1 MNNLYHLTAIPA
13 TAISAIAQGSFTSA
27 RQQELIVSTGTSIE
41 LYRLLPKE
49 GRLAALFRCETF
61 SQIRALSAFRLPG
74 TRRDY
79 LIVTSDAG
87 TIAVL
92 SPDPQTA
99 SFRTVHAEPF
109 GRTGCRR
116 AVPGQFLAAE
126 PRGRACMVAAIER
139 TKFAYVLNHDSQD
152 NLTIS
157 SPLEAHRSSCATFA
171 LHAVDVGFEN
181 PVFVSLERAYS
192 DGARKELVYYEL
204 DLGLNHVVRKLVS
217 PVRSSSFVVLPV
229 PGHTDGPG
237 GVLVCSAGYVSYSNL
252 FNEADEDTQPPNFE
266 TGADRT
272 EDGNDQMALPKRL
285 EAALPFRQG
294 TSQSDAMVVCG
305 TAYHDRKG
313 NAFFFM
319 LCTEH
324 GDLIKAELTWSP
336 EDGVTELRLAYFDS
350 LPAPAVTMTI
360 FRSGYLFVVLEG
372 YDALLLKF
380 KAVDVPDDDPAGG
393 QSRNALTTASTD
405 ATFMDIGS
413 DSSARQEDHS
423 MNLDN
428 STNGTHPMPFSNPGT
443 NSKSDTR
450 LWFTPRPRLKYLVL
464 SSTVESL
471 APILSMCNAIDVDG
485 ESAVVMS
492 TGRGKCASVR
502 VLRRGT
508 GVIDMS
514 SPYALPSKITNVFTF
529 KDRVDSAFHRYIVV
543 SFRDRTKVLLVG
555 ESKVEET
562 FASGLELSAPTLCA
576 GQISENSLVQVHAQG
591 VRFVRGGNPDDAS
604 EWKPP
609 VPSRI
614 IGACCNNDQVVTALS
629 SGAVV
634 YFEVDLQRNA
644 LLEVE
649 KIQGALVPS
658 GGDAYASGGDDRS
671 NASLAIP
678 EVPPGRRRAS
688 FFAVG
693 DGTVRKVRLYRVN
706 NDGSI
711 EALGVH
717 LAPAPVESLAFADFG
732 LVSRRG
738 MLGGATNSQK
748 AGTIDHN
755 AQYEPLLNLV
765 IGTKHGAVVR
775 LAVDGVTG
783 SMGDKRSTFIGPDR
797 VRVRTTSMGGVP
809 ICFVL
814 GSRPHVLFA
823 QGGRIVSSPLG
834 TESVQHAS
842 SFSSEESPDGF
853 VAAHGSKLRLLSLSM
868 LHALQAGAEIPAP
881 SPAGV
886 LPAPT
891 AMGCMFQ
898 LTRSQAASSVR
909 RVVRIAEQSFDG
921 IRKEGGTGKRPR
933 SQNMFIVIESDH
945 RAVQLTSTDGSKQ
958 HEVGDTPGAPVLPE
972 SGPDSSAST
981 INIAGAVP
989 IIAKSGL
996 GTRHVQVRSAGIG
1009 YWSSRMILVRIGASD
1024 GAETEN
1030 EDEEFDGSNPLFNFN
1045 SDAVSYLDS
1054 VTLKAPV
1061 DCFLSAVSTCSFVPE
1076 ETDTE
1081 TVSYVVVSH
1090 AHKLIVSAT
1099 EREVGKGDDKGVYG
1113 ALTVYRIDS
1122 TLKLRKVH
1130 ETRVEEPVYAMAAFR
1145 DMVVA
1150 GVGST
1155 LRLYALGKRQLLRK
1169 MEYRLAVPN
1178 GICAIAVSGGDRLF
1192 VADRRESVTLF
1203 KYIKPSG
1210 GNSAIVHNASQSVK
1224 IDGALDVGRLVA
1236 IASDEVSR
1244 WVTCLCALDYNTA
1257 CGGDK
1262 FGNIFV
1268 LRLPIEVAPGMEEVG
1283 VGASA
1288 FPVAGSTT
1296 RGGRSGTQFAKHR
1309 LHVEAC
1315 LHVGSVISGVT
1326 AARMN
1331 GAYVGGGASGRNSS
1345 GGKAAAEKAVA
1356 EDVGDPSIVYGTMD
1370 GVVGVI
1376 APLQMESDVQFA
1388 RSLEMVMRKGWR
1400 SIVGR
1405 DHLSFRSSFYTA
1417 SGMIDGDFCEL
1428 FFAAPT
1434 KLKEEWANAVG
1445 RSVNDIT
1452 RKLEELR
1459 TGAV

>member
-1 MNNLYHLTAIPA
+1 M
-13 TAISAIAQGSFTSA
+13 
-27 RQQELIVSTGTSIE
+27 STGTSLE

-49 GRLAALFRCETF
+49 GRLAPLFRCETF

-99 SFRTVHAEPF
+99 CFRTVHAEPF

-126 PRGRACMVAAIER
+126 PRGRACMVGAIER
-139 TKFAYVLNHDSQD
+139 AKFAYVLNHDSQD

-171 LHAVDVGFEN
+171 LHAIDVGFEN
-181 PVFVSLERAYS
+181 PVFVSLERAYN
-192 DGARKELVYYEL
+192 DGAHKELVYYEL
-204 DLGLNHVVRKLVS
+204 DLGLNHVVKKLLS

-237 GVLVCSAGYVSYSNL
+237 GVLVCSAGYVSYINL
-252 FNEADEDTQPPNFE
+252 FNEADEDTQPPNVE
-266 TGADRT
+266 VGVDRM
-272 EDGNDQMALPKRL
+272 EDGNDHIALPKRL
-285 EAALPFRQG
+285 EAALPFRHG
-294 TSQSDAMVVCG
+294 TSQSDTMIVCG

-336 EDGVTELRLAYFDS
+336 DDGVTELRLVYFDS
-350 LPAPAVTMTI
+350 LPAPAVTLTI

-393 QSRNALTTASTD
+393 QSRNVLTTASTD
-405 ATFMDIGS
+405 ATFMEIAS
-413 DSSARQEDHS
+413 DSSARQEDHN
-423 MNLDN
+423 MNADN
-428 STNGTHPMPFSNPGT
+428 STNGAHPMLSSNPGV
-443 NSKSDTR
+443 NLKSDSR
-450 LWFTPRPRLKYLVL
+450 LCFTPRSRLTYLVL
-464 SSTVESL
+464 SSTMESL
-471 APILSMCNAIDVDG
+471 APILSMCNAVDVDG

-492 TGRGKCASVR
+492 TGRGKCANVR

-514 SPYALPSKITNVFTF
+514 SPYALLSKITNVFTF

-555 ESKVEET
+555 DTKVEET
-562 FASGLELSAPTLCA
+562 FTSGLELSATTLCA
-576 GQISENSLVQVHAQG
+576 GQISENSLVQVHSQG
-591 VRFVRGGNPDDAS
+591 VRFIRGGSPDDAS

-614 IGACCNNDQVVTALS
+614 IGACCNNGQVVIALS
-629 SGAVV
+629 SGTIV

-649 KIQGALVPS
+649 KIQSALVPS
-658 GGDAYASGGDDRS
+658 GGDAYASGGDERS
-671 NASLAIP
+671 NASLAIS

-732 LVSRRG
+732 LVSKKS
-738 MLGGATNSQK
+738 MLGGTSDSQK
-748 AGTIDHN
+748 TGTMDHA
-755 AQYEPLLNLV
+755 AQYEPLLSLV

-797 VRVRTTSMGGVP
+797 VRVRTASMGGIP

-814 GSRPHVLFA
+814 GSRPHILFA

-834 TESVQHAS
+834 TESIQHAA

-853 VAAHGSKLRLLSLSM
+853 VAAHGSKLRLLSLNM
-868 LHALQAGAEIPAP
+868 LHAFQAGAEIPAP
-881 SPAGV
+881 TPAGV
-886 LPAPT
+886 LPASTT
-891 AMGCMFQ
+891 AGCMFQ
-898 LTRSQAASSVR
+898 LSRSQAASTVR
-909 RVVRIAEQSFDG
+909 RMVRVAEQSSDAG
-921 IRKEGGTGKRPR
+921 RKEGSSGKRPR
-933 SQNMFIVIESDH
+933 SQNMFVVIESDH
-945 RAVQLTSTDGSKQ
+945 RVFQIPSTDGSKH
-958 HEVGDTPGAPVLPE
+958 HEGSENPGVAAPPE

-981 INIAGAVP
+981 INVVGAVP
-989 IIAKSGL
+989 IIAKPGL
-996 GTRHVQVRSAGIG
+996 GSRQVQVRGAGMG
-1009 YWSSRMILVRIGASD
+1009 YWSSRMILVRIGAND
-1024 GAETEN
+1024 GADTEN
-1030 EDEEFDGSNPLFNFN
+1030 EYEEFDGSNPLFNFS

-1054 VTLKAPV
+1054 IPLESPV
-1061 DCFLSAVSTCSFVPE
+1061 DCFLCAASTCAFVPE
-1076 ETDTE
+1076 ESDSD
-1081 TVSYVVVSH
+1081 TVSYIVASY
-1090 AHKLIVSAT
+1090 AHKLVVSAT
-1099 EREVGKGDDKGVYG
+1099 ERQAENGDESQGECKDTEMYG
-1113 ALTVYRIDS
+1113 ALSVYRVDS

-1130 ETRVEEPVYAMAAFR
+1130 ETRVENPVYAMAAFR
-1145 DMVVA
+1145 DMVVV

-1155 LRLYALGKRQLLRK
+1155 LRLYSLGKRQLLRK
-1169 MEYRLAVPN
+1169 MEYRFAVPN
-1178 GICAIAVSGGDRLF
+1178 GICSIAVTGGDRLF
-1192 VADRRESVTLF
+1192 VADNRESVTLF

-1210 GNSAIVHNASQSVK
+1210 GNSLTAYNASQSTK
-1224 IDGALDVGRLVA
+1224 IDGTVDVGRLVA
-1236 IASDEVSR
+1236 IASDEISR
-1244 WVTCLCALDYNTA
+1244 WVTCLCVLDYNTV

-1262 FGNIFV
+1262 FGNVFV

-1288 FPVAGSTT
+1288 FSAAVSTT

-1315 LHVGSVISGVT
+1315 MHVGSVISGVT
-1326 AARMN
+1326 VTRIN
-1331 GAYVGGGASGRNSS
+1331 GAYVGGGASGRSS
-1345 GGKAAAEKAVA
+1345 AGGKAAAEKVVA

-1370 GVVGVI
+1370 GAIGVI
-1376 APLQMESDVQFA
+1376 APLQMESDVRFA

-1400 SIVGR
+1400 SVVGR
-1405 DHLSFRSSFYTA
+1405 DHLSFRSSFYT
-1417 SGMIDGDFCEL
+1417 SNGIIDGDFCEL
-1428 FFAAPT
+1428 FFAATT
-1434 KLKEEWANAVG
+1434 KFKEEWANAVG

-1459 TGAV
+1459 AGSV